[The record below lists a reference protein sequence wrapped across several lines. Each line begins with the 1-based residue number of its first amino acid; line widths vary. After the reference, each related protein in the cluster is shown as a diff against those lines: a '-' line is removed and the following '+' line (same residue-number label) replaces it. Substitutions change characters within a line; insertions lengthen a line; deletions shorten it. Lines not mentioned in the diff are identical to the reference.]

1 MKTIKRTSLWL
12 CFLFAIAMI
21 SIDLTAQA
29 PVNRDRYI
37 VLTITSDPDAESAF
51 SLDPEDKR
59 AYFYL
64 TADTDNTPVEIVYGN
79 IRSTIMVHSRERD
92 AVGTR
97 YVYLPKT
104 STMTIYGNVN
114 GLNCCALGREQIDI
128 GPLDFNGGVQGPVSN
143 LNISHNQGL
152 KTLDCTNNMISL
164 LDVSWNT
171 GLEELN
177 CSHNGLTTLDVSRNT
192 ALKVLDCSSNALG
205 TIDVSRNISLV
216 SLSCSENGL
225 SQIDVSR
232 NTSLVSLSCSENGLS
247 QIDVSRNTAL
257 KSLDCAANQLT
268 RLDVS
273 RNTALTDLNCFAN
286 ELRSIDVSRNT
297 ALARLICSGNKLTT
311 LDIRPH
317 TALEELNCQ
326 QNKIIQLD
334 LSQNTAL
341 KSLRCS
347 DNRLTTLDLSANQS
361 LELLQCYGNQLTAA
375 ALDRIYCALPDRTG
389 KDPGQLFP
397 AWTDGWDDAPD
408 PDKPK
413 VLATN
418 GRNAT
423 RKNWKILYKSNG
435 VTRSGIGIDITG
447 FTGRYICG
455 SGK

>member
-21 SIDLTAQA
+21 SIDLTAQV

-92 AVGTR
+92 AVGTQ

-114 GLNCCALGREQIDI
+114 GLNCCAVGREQIGI

-177 CSHNGLTTLDVSRNT
+177 CSHNSLTTLDVSRNT

-205 TIDVSRNISLV
+205 T
-216 SLSCSENGL
+216 
-225 SQIDVSR
+225 IDVSR

-257 KSLDCAANQLT
+257 KSLDCCINQLT
-268 RLDVS
+268 QLDVS

-286 ELRSIDVSRNT
+286 GLRSIDISRNT
-297 ALARLICSGNKLTT
+297 ALTRLICSVNKLTT

-347 DNRLTTLDLSANQS
+347 DNRLTTLDLSTNQS
-361 LELLQCYGNQLTAA
+361 LKLLQCYGNQLTAA
-375 ALDRIYCALPDRTG
+375 ALDRIYCALPDRIG
-389 KDPGQLFP
+389 KEPGELFP
-397 AWTDGWDDAPD
+397 AWTDDWDDAPD

-413 VLATN
+413 VLAAN

-435 VTRSGIGIDITG
+435 VTRSGLGIEITG
-447 FTGRYICG
+447 FTGRHICG

>member
-1 MKTIKRTSLWL
+1 MNPTK
-12 CFLFAIAMI
+12 
-21 SIDLTAQA
+21 LTAQWLTILFA
-29 PVNRDRYI
+29 TAFISATLSAQTVNRDRYI

-92 AVGTR
+92 AVGTQ

-114 GLNCCALGREQIDI
+114 GLNCCAVGREQIGI

-171 GLEELN
+171 GMEELN

-205 TIDVSRNISLV
+205 T
-216 SLSCSENGL
+216 
-225 SQIDVSR
+225 IDVSR

-268 RLDVS
+268 RIDLS
-273 RNTALTDLNCFAN
+273 RNVALTDLNCFAN

-297 ALARLICSGNKLTT
+297 ALTRLICSGNKLTA

-317 TALEELNCQ
+317 TVLEELNCQ

-347 DNRLTTLDLSANQS
+347 DNRLTTLDLSTNQS
-361 LELLQCYGNQLTAA
+361 LKLLQCYGNQLTAA

-389 KDPGQLFP
+389 KEPGELFP
-397 AWTDGWDDAPD
+397 AWTDDLDDIPD

-423 RKNWKILYKSNG
+423 RKNWEILYKSNL
-435 VTRSGIGIDITG
+435 VSRSAPGGEVTG

-455 SGK
+455 SSK

>member
-1 MKTIKRTSLWL
+1 MNPTK
-12 CFLFAIAMI
+12 
-21 SIDLTAQA
+21 LTAQWLTILFA
-29 PVNRDRYI
+29 TAFISATLSAQTVNRDRYI

-64 TADTDNTPVEIVYGN
+64 TADTDNTPVEIIYGN
-79 IRSTIMVHSRERD
+79 IRSTIMVHSRERN
-92 AVGTR
+92 AVGTQ

-114 GLNCCALGREQIDI
+114 GLNCCAVGREQIGI

-177 CSHNGLTTLDVSRNT
+177 CSHNSLTTLDVSRNT

-205 TIDVSRNISLV
+205 MIDVSH
-216 SLSCSENGL
+216 
-225 SQIDVSR
+225 
-232 NTSLVSLSCSENGLS
+232 NTALVSLSCSENGLS

-257 KSLDCAANQLT
+257 KSLDCCINQLT
-268 RLDVS
+268 QLDVS

-297 ALARLICSGNKLTT
+297 TLTRLICSGNKLTA
-311 LDIRPH
+311 LNIRPH

-347 DNRLTTLDLSANQS
+347 ENRLTTLDLSANQS

-389 KDPGQLFP
+389 KEPGELFP
-397 AWTDGWDDAPD
+397 AWTDDLDDIPD

-423 RKNWKILYKSNG
+423 RKNWEILYKSNL
-435 VTRSGIGIDITG
+435 VFRSAPGGEVTG

>member
-1 MKTIKRTSLWL
+1 MNPTK
-12 CFLFAIAMI
+12 
-21 SIDLTAQA
+21 LTAQWLTILFA
-29 PVNRDRYI
+29 TAFISATLSAQTVNRDRYI

-92 AVGTR
+92 AVGTQ

-114 GLNCCALGREQIDI
+114 GLNCCAVGREQIGI

-205 TIDVSRNISLV
+205 TIDVSH
-216 SLSCSENGL
+216 
-225 SQIDVSR
+225 
-232 NTSLVSLSCSENGLS
+232 NTALISLSCSENGLS

-257 KSLDCAANQLT
+257 KSLDCCINQLT

-297 ALARLICSGNKLTT
+297 VLTRLICSGNKLTA

-361 LELLQCYGNQLTAA
+361 LELLQCYGNQLTVA

-389 KDPGQLFP
+389 KNPGELFP
-397 AWTDGWDDAPD
+397 AWTDDWDDAPD

-413 VLATN
+413 VLAAN

-435 VTRSGIGIDITG
+435 VTRSGLGIEITG
-447 FTGRYICG
+447 FTGRHICG

>member
-1 MKTIKRTSLWL
+1 MNPTK
-12 CFLFAIAMI
+12 
-21 SIDLTAQA
+21 LTAQWLTILFA
-29 PVNRDRYI
+29 TAFISATLSAQTVNRDRYI

-92 AVGTR
+92 AVGTQ

-114 GLNCCALGREQIDI
+114 GLNCYAAGHEPFVDL

-171 GLEELN
+171 GMEELN

-205 TIDVSRNISLV
+205 TIDVSHNTALI

-225 SQIDVSR
+225 SQ
-232 NTSLVSLSCSENGLS
+232 L
-247 QIDVSRNTAL
+247 DVSRNTAL

-268 RLDVS
+268 QLDVS

-297 ALARLICSGNKLTT
+297 TLTRLICSGNKLTA

-361 LELLQCYGNQLTAA
+361 LELLQCYGNQLTVA

-389 KDPGQLFP
+389 KNPGELFP
-397 AWTDGWDDAPD
+397 AWTDDWDDAPD

-413 VLATN
+413 VLAAN

-435 VTRSGIGIDITG
+435 VTRSGLGIEITG
-447 FTGRYICG
+447 FTGRHICG

>member
-1 MKTIKRTSLWL
+1 MNPTK
-12 CFLFAIAMI
+12 
-21 SIDLTAQA
+21 LTAQWLTILFA
-29 PVNRDRYI
+29 TAFISATLSAQTVNRDRYI

-92 AVGTR
+92 AVGTQ

-114 GLNCCALGREQIDI
+114 GLNCCAVGREQIGI

-205 TIDVSRNISLV
+205 TIDVSH
-216 SLSCSENGL
+216 
-225 SQIDVSR
+225 
-232 NTSLVSLSCSENGLS
+232 NTALISLSCSENGLS

-257 KSLDCAANQLT
+257 KSLDCCINQLT
-268 RLDVS
+268 LLDVS

-286 ELRSIDVSRNT
+286 EFRSIDVSRNT
-297 ALARLICSGNKLTT
+297 ALTRLICSGNKLTA

-347 DNRLTTLDLSANQS
+347 ENRLTTLDLSANQS

-375 ALDRIYCALPDRTG
+375 ALDRIYCALPDRTA
-389 KDPGQLFP
+389 KEPGELFP
-397 AWTDGWDDAPD
+397 AWTDDWDDAPD

-413 VLATN
+413 VLAAN

-435 VTRSGIGIDITG
+435 VTRSGLGIEIIG

>member
-1 MKTIKRTSLWL
+1 MNPTK
-12 CFLFAIAMI
+12 
-21 SIDLTAQA
+21 LTAQWLTILFA
-29 PVNRDRYI
+29 TAFISATLSAQTVNRDRYI

-92 AVGTR
+92 AVGTQ

-114 GLNCCALGREQIDI
+114 GLNCCAVGREQIGI

-205 TIDVSRNISLV
+205 TIDVSH
-216 SLSCSENGL
+216 
-225 SQIDVSR
+225 
-232 NTSLVSLSCSENGLS
+232 NTALISLSCSENGLS

-257 KSLDCAANQLT
+257 KSLDCCINQLT
-268 RLDVS
+268 LLDVS
-273 RNTALTDLNCFAN
+273 RNTALIDLNCFAN
-286 ELRSIDVSRNT
+286 EFRSIDVSRNT
-297 ALARLICSGNKLTT
+297 ALTRLICSGNKLTA

-347 DNRLTTLDLSANQS
+347 ENRLTTLDLSTNQS

-375 ALDRIYCALPDRTG
+375 ALDRIYCALPDRTA
-389 KDPGQLFP
+389 KEPGELFP
-397 AWTDGWDDAPD
+397 AWTDDWDDAPD

-413 VLATN
+413 VLAAN

-435 VTRSGIGIDITG
+435 VTRSGLGIEITG

>member
-1 MKTIKRTSLWL
+1 MNPTK
-12 CFLFAIAMI
+12 
-21 SIDLTAQA
+21 LTAQWLTILFA
-29 PVNRDRYI
+29 TAFISATLSAQTVNRDRYI

-92 AVGTR
+92 AVGTQ

-114 GLNCCALGREQIDI
+114 GLNCCAVGREQIGI

-205 TIDVSRNISLV
+205 TIDVSH
-216 SLSCSENGL
+216 
-225 SQIDVSR
+225 
-232 NTSLVSLSCSENGLS
+232 NTALISLSCSENGLS

-257 KSLDCAANQLT
+257 KSLDCCINQLT
-268 RLDVS
+268 LLDVS
-273 RNTALTDLNCFAN
+273 RNTALIDLNCFAN
-286 ELRSIDVSRNT
+286 EFRSIDVSRNT
-297 ALARLICSGNKLTT
+297 ALTRLICSGNKLTA

-334 LSQNTAL
+334 RSQNTAL

-347 DNRLTTLDLSANQS
+347 ENRLTTLDLSTNQS

-375 ALDRIYCALPDRTG
+375 ALDRIYCALPDRTA
-389 KDPGQLFP
+389 KEPGELFP
-397 AWTDGWDDAPD
+397 AWTDDWDDAPD

-413 VLATN
+413 VLAAN

-435 VTRSGIGIDITG
+435 VTRSGLGIEITG

>member
-1 MKTIKRTSLWL
+1 MNPTK
-12 CFLFAIAMI
+12 
-21 SIDLTAQA
+21 LTAQWLTILFA
-29 PVNRDRYI
+29 TAFISATLSAQTVNRDRYI

-92 AVGTR
+92 AVGTQ

-114 GLNCCALGREQIDI
+114 GLNCCAVGREQIGI

-177 CSHNGLTTLDVSRNT
+177 CSHNSLTTLDVSRNT

-205 TIDVSRNISLV
+205 TIDVSH
-216 SLSCSENGL
+216 
-225 SQIDVSR
+225 
-232 NTSLVSLSCSENGLS
+232 NTALISLSCSENGLS

-257 KSLDCAANQLT
+257 KSLDCCINQLT

-297 ALARLICSGNKLTT
+297 VLTRLICSGNKLTA

-375 ALDRIYCALPDRTG
+375 ALDRIYCALPDRTA
-389 KDPGQLFP
+389 KEPGELFP
-397 AWTDGWDDAPD
+397 AWTDDWDDAPD

-413 VLATN
+413 VLAAN

-435 VTRSGIGIDITG
+435 VTRSGFGIEITG

>member
-1 MKTIKRTSLWL
+1 MNPTK
-12 CFLFAIAMI
+12 
-21 SIDLTAQA
+21 LTAQWLTILFA
-29 PVNRDRYI
+29 TAFISATLSAQTVNRDRYI

-79 IRSTIMVHSRERD
+79 ICSTIMVHSRERD
-92 AVGTR
+92 AVGTQ

-114 GLNCCALGREQIDI
+114 GLNCYAAGHEPFVDF

-205 TIDVSRNISLV
+205 TIDVSH
-216 SLSCSENGL
+216 
-225 SQIDVSR
+225 
-232 NTSLVSLSCSENGLS
+232 NTALISLSCSENGLS

-268 RLDVS
+268 QLDVS

-297 ALARLICSGNKLTT
+297 ALTRLICSVNKLTT

-347 DNRLTTLDLSANQS
+347 ENRLTTLDLSTNQS

-389 KDPGQLFP
+389 KEPGELFP
-397 AWTDGWDDAPD
+397 AWTDDLYDAPD

-413 VLATN
+413 VLAAN

>member
-1 MKTIKRTSLWL
+1 MNPTK
-12 CFLFAIAMI
+12 
-21 SIDLTAQA
+21 LTAQWLTILFA
-29 PVNRDRYI
+29 TAFISATLSAQTVNRDRYI

-92 AVGTR
+92 AEGTQ

-114 GLNCCALGREQIDI
+114 GLNCCAVGREQIGI

-177 CSHNGLTTLDVSRNT
+177 CSHNSLTALDVSRNT

-205 TIDVSRNISLV
+205 T
-216 SLSCSENGL
+216 
-225 SQIDVSR
+225 IDVSR

-257 KSLDCAANQLT
+257 KSLDCCINQLT
-268 RLDVS
+268 QLDVS

-297 ALARLICSGNKLTT
+297 ALTRLICSGNKLTA
-311 LDIRPH
+311 LNIHPH

-375 ALDRIYCALPDRTG
+375 ALDRIYYALPDRTG
-389 KDPGQLFP
+389 KEPGELFP
-397 AWTDGWDDAPD
+397 AWTDDWDDAPD

-413 VLATN
+413 VLAAN

-435 VTRSGIGIDITG
+435 VTRSGLGIEITG

>member
-1 MKTIKRTSLWL
+1 MNPTK
-12 CFLFAIAMI
+12 
-21 SIDLTAQA
+21 LTAQWLTILFA
-29 PVNRDRYI
+29 TAFISATLSAQTVNRDRYI

-92 AVGTR
+92 AEGTQ

-114 GLNCCALGREQIDI
+114 GLNCYAAGHEPFVDL

-171 GLEELN
+171 GMEELN

-205 TIDVSRNISLV
+205 TIDVSHNTALI

-225 SQIDVSR
+225 SQ
-232 NTSLVSLSCSENGLS
+232 L
-247 QIDVSRNTAL
+247 DVSRNTAL

-268 RLDVS
+268 QLDVS

-297 ALARLICSGNKLTT
+297 VLTRLICSGNKLTA

-361 LELLQCYGNQLTAA
+361 LELLQCYGNQLTVA

-389 KDPGQLFP
+389 KNPGELFP
-397 AWTDGWDDAPD
+397 AWTDDWDDAPD

-413 VLATN
+413 VLAAN

-435 VTRSGIGIDITG
+435 VTRSGLGIEITG
-447 FTGRYICG
+447 FTGRHICG

>member
-1 MKTIKRTSLWL
+1 MNPTK
-12 CFLFAIAMI
+12 
-21 SIDLTAQA
+21 LTAQWLTILFA
-29 PVNRDRYI
+29 TAFISATLSAQTVNRDRYI

-92 AVGTR
+92 AVGTQ

-114 GLNCCALGREQIDI
+114 GLNCCAVGREQIGI

-205 TIDVSRNISLV
+205 TIDVSH
-216 SLSCSENGL
+216 
-225 SQIDVSR
+225 
-232 NTSLVSLSCSENGLS
+232 NTALISLSCSENGLS

-257 KSLDCAANQLT
+257 KSLDCCINQLT
-268 RLDVS
+268 QLDVS

-297 ALARLICSGNKLTT
+297 VLTRLICSGNKLTA

-361 LELLQCYGNQLTAA
+361 LELLQCYGNQLTVA

-389 KDPGQLFP
+389 KNPGELFP
-397 AWTDGWDDAPD
+397 AWTDDWDDAPD

-413 VLATN
+413 VLAAN

-435 VTRSGIGIDITG
+435 VTRSGLGIEITG
-447 FTGRYICG
+447 FTGRHICG

>member
-1 MKTIKRTSLWL
+1 MNPTK
-12 CFLFAIAMI
+12 
-21 SIDLTAQA
+21 LTAQWLTILFA
-29 PVNRDRYI
+29 TAFISATLSAQTVNRDRYI

-92 AVGTR
+92 AVGTQ

-114 GLNCCALGREQIDI
+114 GLNCCAVGREQIGI

-205 TIDVSRNISLV
+205 TIDVSRN
-216 SLSCSENGL
+216 
-225 SQIDVSR
+225 
-232 NTSLVSLSCSENGLS
+232 TSLVSLSCSENGLS

-257 KSLDCAANQLT
+257 KSLDCCINQLT
-268 RLDVS
+268 LLDVS

-286 ELRSIDVSRNT
+286 EFRSIDVSRNT
-297 ALARLICSGNKLTT
+297 TLTRLICSGNKLTA
-311 LDIRPH
+311 LDIRPN
-317 TALEELNCQ
+317 TAIEELNCHE
-326 QNKIIQLD
+326 NKIIQLD

-347 DNRLTTLDLSANQS
+347 ENRLTTLDLSANQS

-389 KDPGQLFP
+389 KNPGELFP
-397 AWTDGWDDAPD
+397 AWTDDLDDAPD

-423 RKNWKILYKSNG
+423 RKNWEILYKSNG
-435 VTRSGIGIDITG
+435 VTRSGLGIEITG

>member
-1 MKTIKRTSLWL
+1 MNPTK
-12 CFLFAIAMI
+12 
-21 SIDLTAQA
+21 LTAQWLTILFA
-29 PVNRDRYI
+29 TAFISATLSAQTVNRDRYI

-92 AVGTR
+92 AVGTQ

-114 GLNCCALGREQIDI
+114 GLNCCAVGREQIGI

-205 TIDVSRNISLV
+205 TIDVSHNTALI

-225 SQIDVSR
+225 SQ
-232 NTSLVSLSCSENGLS
+232 L
-247 QIDVSRNTAL
+247 DVSRNTAL

-268 RLDVS
+268 QLDVS

-297 ALARLICSGNKLTT
+297 VLTRLICSGNKLTA

-347 DNRLTTLDLSANQS
+347 ENRLTTLDLSTNQS

-389 KDPGQLFP
+389 KEPGELFP
-397 AWTDGWDDAPD
+397 AWTDDLDDIPD

-423 RKNWKILYKSNG
+423 RKNWEILYKSNL
-435 VTRSGIGIDITG
+435 VSRSAPGGEVTG

-455 SGK
+455 SSK

>member
-1 MKTIKRTSLWL
+1 MNPTK
-12 CFLFAIAMI
+12 
-21 SIDLTAQA
+21 LTAQWLTILFA
-29 PVNRDRYI
+29 TAFISATLSAQTVNRDRYI

-92 AVGTR
+92 AVGTQ

-114 GLNCCALGREQIDI
+114 GLNCCAVGREQIGI

-205 TIDVSRNISLV
+205 RIDVSHNTALI

-225 SQIDVSR
+225 SQID
-232 NTSLVSLSCSENGLS
+232 
-247 QIDVSRNTAL
+247 ISRNTAL
-257 KSLDCAANQLT
+257 KSLDCCINQLT

-297 ALARLICSGNKLTT
+297 ALTRLICSGNKLTA

-347 DNRLTTLDLSANQS
+347 ENRLTTLDLSANQS

-375 ALDRIYCALPDRTG
+375 ALDRIYCALPDRTA
-389 KDPGQLFP
+389 KEPGELFP
-397 AWTDGWDDAPD
+397 AWTDDWDDAPD

-413 VLATN
+413 VLAAN

-435 VTRSGIGIDITG
+435 VTRSGLGIEITG

>member
-1 MKTIKRTSLWL
+1 MNPTK
-12 CFLFAIAMI
+12 
-21 SIDLTAQA
+21 LTAQWLTILFA
-29 PVNRDRYI
+29 TAIISATLSAQTVNRDRYI

-92 AVGTR
+92 AVGTQ

-114 GLNCCALGREQIDI
+114 GLNCCAVGREQIGI

-177 CSHNGLTTLDVSRNT
+177 CSHNGLTTLDVGRNT

-205 TIDVSRNISLV
+205 RIDVSHNTALI

-225 SQIDVSR
+225 SQID
-232 NTSLVSLSCSENGLS
+232 
-247 QIDVSRNTAL
+247 ISRNTAL
-257 KSLDCAANQLT
+257 KSLDCCINQLT

-297 ALARLICSGNKLTT
+297 ALTRLICSGNKLTA
-311 LDIRPH
+311 LNIRPH

-347 DNRLTTLDLSANQS
+347 ENRLTTLDLSANQS

-375 ALDRIYCALPDRTG
+375 ALDRIYCALPDRTA
-389 KDPGQLFP
+389 KEPGELFP
-397 AWTDGWDDAPD
+397 AWTDDWDDAPD

-413 VLATN
+413 VLAAN

-435 VTRSGIGIDITG
+435 VTRSGLGIEITG
-447 FTGRYICG
+447 FTGRHICG

>member
-1 MKTIKRTSLWL
+1 MNPTK
-12 CFLFAIAMI
+12 
-21 SIDLTAQA
+21 LTAQWLTILFA
-29 PVNRDRYI
+29 TAFISATLSAQTVNRDRYI

-92 AVGTR
+92 AVGTQ

-114 GLNCCALGREQIDI
+114 GLNCCAVGREQIGI

-177 CSHNGLTTLDVSRNT
+177 CSHNGLTTLDVGRNT

-205 TIDVSRNISLV
+205 RIDVSHNTALI

-225 SQIDVSR
+225 SQID
-232 NTSLVSLSCSENGLS
+232 
-247 QIDVSRNTAL
+247 ISRNTAL
-257 KSLDCAANQLT
+257 KSLDCCINQLT

-297 ALARLICSGNKLTT
+297 ALTRLICSGNKLTA

-347 DNRLTTLDLSANQS
+347 ENRLTTLDLSANQS

-375 ALDRIYCALPDRTG
+375 ALDRIYCALPDRTA
-389 KDPGQLFP
+389 KEPGELFP
-397 AWTDGWDDAPD
+397 AWTDDWDDAPD

-413 VLATN
+413 VLAAN

-435 VTRSGIGIDITG
+435 VTRSGLGIEITG

>member
-1 MKTIKRTSLWL
+1 MNPTK
-12 CFLFAIAMI
+12 
-21 SIDLTAQA
+21 LTAQWLTILFA
-29 PVNRDRYI
+29 TAFISATLSAQTVNRDRYI

-79 IRSTIMVHSRERD
+79 ICSTIMVHSRERD
-92 AVGTR
+92 AVGTQ

-114 GLNCCALGREQIDI
+114 GLNCCAVGREQIGI

-205 TIDVSRNISLV
+205 TIDVSH
-216 SLSCSENGL
+216 
-225 SQIDVSR
+225 
-232 NTSLVSLSCSENGLS
+232 NTALISLSCSENGLS

-257 KSLDCAANQLT
+257 KSLDCCINQLT
-268 RLDVS
+268 LLDVS

-286 ELRSIDVSRNT
+286 EFRSIDVSRNT
-297 ALARLICSGNKLTT
+297 ALTRLICSGNKLTA

-347 DNRLTTLDLSANQS
+347 ENRLTTLDLSANQS

-375 ALDRIYCALPDRTG
+375 ALDRIYCALPDRTA
-389 KDPGQLFP
+389 KEPGELFP
-397 AWTDGWDDAPD
+397 AWTDDWDDAPD

-413 VLATN
+413 VLAAN

-435 VTRSGIGIDITG
+435 VTRSGLGIEIIG

>member
-1 MKTIKRTSLWL
+1 MNPTK
-12 CFLFAIAMI
+12 
-21 SIDLTAQA
+21 LTAQWLTILFA
-29 PVNRDRYI
+29 TAFISATLSAQTVNRDRYI

-92 AVGTR
+92 AVGTQ

-114 GLNCCALGREQIDI
+114 GLNCYAAGHEPFVDL

-205 TIDVSRNISLV
+205 RIDVSHNTALI

-225 SQIDVSR
+225 SQID
-232 NTSLVSLSCSENGLS
+232 
-247 QIDVSRNTAL
+247 ISRNTAL

-268 RLDVS
+268 QLDVS

-297 ALARLICSGNKLTT
+297 ALTRLICSVNKLTT

-347 DNRLTTLDLSANQS
+347 DNRLTTLDLSTNQS
-361 LELLQCYGNQLTAA
+361 LKLLQCYGNQLTAA

-389 KDPGQLFP
+389 KEPGELFP
-397 AWTDGWDDAPD
+397 AWTDDWDDAPD

-413 VLATN
+413 VLAAN

-435 VTRSGIGIDITG
+435 VTRSGLGIEITG
-447 FTGRYICG
+447 FTGRHICG

>member
-1 MKTIKRTSLWL
+1 MNPTK
-12 CFLFAIAMI
+12 
-21 SIDLTAQA
+21 LTAQWLTILFA
-29 PVNRDRYI
+29 TAFISATLSAQTVNRDRYI
-37 VLTITSDPDAESAF
+37 VLTIISGPDAESAF

-64 TADTDNTPVEIVYGN
+64 TADTDNTPVEIIYGN

-92 AVGTR
+92 AAGTQ

-114 GLNCCALGREQIDI
+114 GLNCCAVGREQIGI

-177 CSHNGLTTLDVSRNT
+177 CSHNSLTTLDVSRNT

-205 TIDVSRNISLV
+205 TIDVSH
-216 SLSCSENGL
+216 
-225 SQIDVSR
+225 
-232 NTSLVSLSCSENGLS
+232 NTALISLSCSENGLS

-268 RLDVS
+268 QLDVS

-297 ALARLICSGNKLTT
+297 ALTRLICSVNKLTT
-311 LDIRPH
+311 LDIRPN
-317 TALEELNCQ
+317 TAIEELNCHE
-326 QNKIIQLD
+326 NKIIQLD

-347 DNRLTTLDLSANQS
+347 ENRLTTLDLSTNQS

-389 KDPGQLFP
+389 KEPGELFP
-397 AWTDGWDDAPD
+397 AWTDDLDDIPD

-413 VLATN
+413 VLAAN

-435 VTRSGIGIDITG
+435 VTRSGLGIEITG

-455 SGK
+455 SSK

>member
-1 MKTIKRTSLWL
+1 MNPTK
-12 CFLFAIAMI
+12 
-21 SIDLTAQA
+21 LTAQWLTILFA
-29 PVNRDRYI
+29 TAFISATLSAQTVNRDRYI

-92 AVGTR
+92 AVGTQ

-114 GLNCCALGREQIDI
+114 GLNCCAVGREQIGI

-205 TIDVSRNISLV
+205 RIDVSH
-216 SLSCSENGL
+216 
-225 SQIDVSR
+225 
-232 NTSLVSLSCSENGLS
+232 NTALISLSCSENGLS

-257 KSLDCAANQLT
+257 KSLDCCINQLT
-268 RLDVS
+268 LLDVS
-273 RNTALTDLNCFAN
+273 RNTALIDLNCFAN
-286 ELRSIDVSRNT
+286 EFRSIDVSRNT
-297 ALARLICSGNKLTT
+297 ALTRLICSGNKLTA

-375 ALDRIYCALPDRTG
+375 ALDRIYCALPDRTA
-389 KDPGQLFP
+389 KEPGELFP
-397 AWTDGWDDAPD
+397 AWTDDWDDAPD

-413 VLATN
+413 VLAAN

-435 VTRSGIGIDITG
+435 VTRSGLGIEITG
-447 FTGRYICG
+447 FTGRHICG

>member
-1 MKTIKRTSLWL
+1 MNPTK
-12 CFLFAIAMI
+12 
-21 SIDLTAQA
+21 LTAQWLTILFA
-29 PVNRDRYI
+29 TAFISATLSAQTVNRDRYI

-92 AVGTR
+92 AAGTQ

-114 GLNCCALGREQIDI
+114 GLGCYAVGREQFGI

-177 CSHNGLTTLDVSRNT
+177 CSHNGLTTLDVGRNT

-205 TIDVSRNISLV
+205 RIDVSHNTALI

-225 SQIDVSR
+225 SQID
-232 NTSLVSLSCSENGLS
+232 
-247 QIDVSRNTAL
+247 ISRNTAL

-268 RLDVS
+268 QLDVS

-286 ELRSIDVSRNT
+286 ELRSIDISRNT
-297 ALARLICSGNKLTT
+297 ALTRLICSGNKLAA
-311 LDIRPH
+311 LDIRPN
-317 TALEELNCQ
+317 TAIEELNCHE
-326 QNKIIQLD
+326 NKIIQLD
-334 LSQNTAL
+334 LSRNTAL

-347 DNRLTTLDLSANQS
+347 ENRLTTLDLSANQS

-389 KDPGQLFP
+389 KEPGELFP
-397 AWTDGWDDAPD
+397 AWTDDWDDAPD

-413 VLATN
+413 VLAAN

-435 VTRSGIGIDITG
+435 VTRSGLGIEITG
-447 FTGRYICG
+447 FTGRHICG

>member
-92 AVGTR
+92 AVGTQ

-114 GLNCCALGREQIDI
+114 GLNCCAVGREQIGI

-205 TIDVSRNISLV
+205 TIDVSH
-216 SLSCSENGL
+216 
-225 SQIDVSR
+225 
-232 NTSLVSLSCSENGLS
+232 NTALISLSCSENGLS

-257 KSLDCAANQLT
+257 KSLDCCINQLT

-297 ALARLICSGNKLTT
+297 TLTRLICSGNKLTA

-389 KDPGQLFP
+389 KEPGELFP
-397 AWTDGWDDAPD
+397 AWTDDWDDAPD

-413 VLATN
+413 VLAAN

-435 VTRSGIGIDITG
+435 VTRSGLGIEITG

>member
-1 MKTIKRTSLWL
+1 MNPTK
-12 CFLFAIAMI
+12 
-21 SIDLTAQA
+21 LTAQWLTILFA
-29 PVNRDRYI
+29 TAFISATLSAQTVNRDRYI

-64 TADTDNTPVEIVYGN
+64 TADTDNTPVEIIYGN

-92 AVGTR
+92 AVGTQ

-114 GLNCCALGREQIDI
+114 GLGCYAVGREQFGI

-152 KTLDCTNNMISL
+152 KTLDCTNNIISL

-177 CSHNGLTTLDVSRNT
+177 CSHNSLTTLDVSRNT

-205 TIDVSRNISLV
+205 TIDVSRN
-216 SLSCSENGL
+216 
-225 SQIDVSR
+225 
-232 NTSLVSLSCSENGLS
+232 TSLVSLSCSENGLS
-247 QIDVSRNTAL
+247 QIDISRNTAL

-268 RLDVS
+268 RIDLS

-286 ELRSIDVSRNT
+286 ELRSIDISRNT
-297 ALARLICSGNKLTT
+297 ALTRLICSGNKLTA
-311 LDIRPH
+311 LDIRPN
-317 TALEELNCQ
+317 TAIEELNCHE
-326 QNKIIQLD
+326 NKIIQLD

-347 DNRLTTLDLSANQS
+347 ENRLTTLDLSANQS

-389 KDPGQLFP
+389 KEPGELFP
-397 AWTDGWDDAPD
+397 AWTDDLDDTPD

-423 RKNWKILYKSNG
+423 RKNWQILYKSNG
-435 VTRSGIGIDITG
+435 VTRSGLGIEITG
-447 FTGRYICG
+447 FTGRHICG

>member
-1 MKTIKRTSLWL
+1 MNPTK
-12 CFLFAIAMI
+12 
-21 SIDLTAQA
+21 LTAQWLTILFA
-29 PVNRDRYI
+29 TAFISATLSAQTVNRDRYI

-92 AVGTR
+92 AVGTQ

-114 GLNCCALGREQIDI
+114 GLNCCAVGREQIGI

-177 CSHNGLTTLDVSRNT
+177 CSHNSLTTLDVSRNT

-205 TIDVSRNISLV
+205 TIDVSH
-216 SLSCSENGL
+216 
-225 SQIDVSR
+225 
-232 NTSLVSLSCSENGLS
+232 NTALISLSCSENGLS

-257 KSLDCAANQLT
+257 KSLDCCINQLT

-297 ALARLICSGNKLTT
+297 VLTRLICSGNKLTA

-347 DNRLTTLDLSANQS
+347 DNRLTTLDLSANQF

-375 ALDRIYCALPDRTG
+375 ALDRIYCALPDRTA
-389 KDPGQLFP
+389 KEPGELFP
-397 AWTDGWDDAPD
+397 AWTDDRDDAPD

-413 VLATN
+413 VLAAN

-435 VTRSGIGIDITG
+435 VTRSGLGIEITG

>member
-1 MKTIKRTSLWL
+1 MNPTK
-12 CFLFAIAMI
+12 
-21 SIDLTAQA
+21 LTAQWLTILFA
-29 PVNRDRYI
+29 TAFISATLSAQTVNRDRYI

-92 AVGTR
+92 AVGTQ

-114 GLNCCALGREQIDI
+114 GLNCCAVGREQIGI

-205 TIDVSRNISLV
+205 TIDVSHNTALV
-216 SLSCSENGL
+216 SLSCSESGL
-225 SQIDVSR
+225 SQID
-232 NTSLVSLSCSENGLS
+232 
-247 QIDVSRNTAL
+247 ISRNTAL

-268 RLDVS
+268 RIDLS

-297 ALARLICSGNKLTT
+297 TLTRLICSGNKLTA

-347 DNRLTTLDLSANQS
+347 ENRLTTLDLSANQS

-375 ALDRIYCALPDRTG
+375 ALDRIYCALPDRTA
-389 KDPGQLFP
+389 KEPGELFP
-397 AWTDGWDDAPD
+397 AWTDDRDDAPD

-413 VLATN
+413 VLAAN

-435 VTRSGIGIDITG
+435 VTRSGLGIEITG

>member
-92 AVGTR
+92 AVGTQ

-114 GLNCCALGREQIDI
+114 GLNCCAVGREQIGI

-177 CSHNGLTTLDVSRNT
+177 CSHNSLTTLDVSRNT

-205 TIDVSRNISLV
+205 TIDVSRN
-216 SLSCSENGL
+216 
-225 SQIDVSR
+225 
-232 NTSLVSLSCSENGLS
+232 TSLVSLSCSENGLS
-247 QIDVSRNTAL
+247 QIDISRNTAL
-257 KSLDCAANQLT
+257 KSLDCAANRLT
-268 RLDVS
+268 QFDVS

-286 ELRSIDVSRNT
+286 ELRSIDISRNT
-297 ALARLICSGNKLTT
+297 ALTRLICSVNKLTA

-347 DNRLTTLDLSANQS
+347 ENRLTTLDLSANQS

-389 KDPGQLFP
+389 KEPGELFP
-397 AWTDGWDDAPD
+397 AWTDDWDDAPD

-413 VLATN
+413 VLAAN

-435 VTRSGIGIDITG
+435 VTRSGLGIEITG

>member
-1 MKTIKRTSLWL
+1 MNPTK
-12 CFLFAIAMI
+12 
-21 SIDLTAQA
+21 LTAQWLTILFA
-29 PVNRDRYI
+29 TAFISATLSAQTVNRDRYI

-92 AVGTR
+92 AVGTQ

-114 GLNCCALGREQIDI
+114 GLNCCAVGHEPFVDL

-177 CSHNGLTTLDVSRNT
+177 CSHNSLTTLDVSRNT

-205 TIDVSRNISLV
+205 TIDVSRN
-216 SLSCSENGL
+216 
-225 SQIDVSR
+225 
-232 NTSLVSLSCSENGLS
+232 TSLVSLSCSENGLS
-247 QIDVSRNTAL
+247 QIDISRNTAL
-257 KSLDCAANQLT
+257 KSLDCCINQLT
-268 RLDVS
+268 QLDVS

-297 ALARLICSGNKLTT
+297 ALTRLICSGNKLTA
-311 LDIRPH
+311 LDIRPN
-317 TALEELNCQ
+317 TAIEELNCHE
-326 QNKIIQLD
+326 NKIIQLD

-389 KDPGQLFP
+389 KEPGELFP
-397 AWTDGWDDAPD
+397 AWTDDWDDAPD

-413 VLATN
+413 VLAAN

-435 VTRSGIGIDITG
+435 VTRSGLGIEITG
-447 FTGRYICG
+447 FTGRHICG

>member
-1 MKTIKRTSLWL
+1 MNPTK
-12 CFLFAIAMI
+12 
-21 SIDLTAQA
+21 LTAQWLTILFA
-29 PVNRDRYI
+29 TAFISATLSAQTVNRDRYI

-92 AVGTR
+92 AVGTQ

-114 GLNCCALGREQIDI
+114 GLNCCAVGREQIGI

-205 TIDVSRNISLV
+205 TIDVSH
-216 SLSCSENGL
+216 
-225 SQIDVSR
+225 
-232 NTSLVSLSCSENGLS
+232 NTALISLSCSENGLS

-257 KSLDCAANQLT
+257 KSLDCCINQLT
-268 RLDVS
+268 LLDVS
-273 RNTALTDLNCFAN
+273 RNTALIDLNCFAN

-297 ALARLICSGNKLTT
+297 ALTRLICSGNKLTA
-311 LDIRPH
+311 LNIRPH

-347 DNRLTTLDLSANQS
+347 ENRLTTLDLSANQS

-375 ALDRIYCALPDRTG
+375 ALDRIYCALPDRTA
-389 KDPGQLFP
+389 KEPGELFP
-397 AWTDGWDDAPD
+397 AWTDDWDDAPD

-413 VLATN
+413 VLAAN

-435 VTRSGIGIDITG
+435 VTRSGLGIEITG

>member
-1 MKTIKRTSLWL
+1 MNPTK
-12 CFLFAIAMI
+12 
-21 SIDLTAQA
+21 LTAQWLTILFA
-29 PVNRDRYI
+29 TAFISATLSAQTVNRDRYI

-64 TADTDNTPVEIVYGN
+64 TADADNTPVEIIYGN
-79 IRSTIMVHSRERD
+79 IRNTIMVHSRERD
-92 AVGTR
+92 AEGTQ

-114 GLNCCALGREQIDI
+114 GLNCCAVGREQIGI

-177 CSHNGLTTLDVSRNT
+177 CSHNSLTALDVSRNT

-205 TIDVSRNISLV
+205 T
-216 SLSCSENGL
+216 
-225 SQIDVSR
+225 IDVSR

-257 KSLDCAANQLT
+257 KSLDCCINQLT
-268 RLDVS
+268 QLDVS

-297 ALARLICSGNKLTT
+297 ALTRLICSGNKLTA
-311 LDIRPH
+311 LNIHPH

-375 ALDRIYCALPDRTG
+375 ALDRIYYALPDRTG
-389 KDPGQLFP
+389 KEPGELFP
-397 AWTDGWDDAPD
+397 AWTDDWDDAPD

-413 VLATN
+413 VLAAN

-435 VTRSGIGIDITG
+435 VTRSGLGIEITG

>member
-1 MKTIKRTSLWL
+1 MNPTK
-12 CFLFAIAMI
+12 
-21 SIDLTAQA
+21 LTAQWLTILFA
-29 PVNRDRYI
+29 TAFISATLSAQTVNRDRYI

-92 AVGTR
+92 AVGTQ

-114 GLNCCALGREQIDI
+114 GLNCCAVGREQIGI

-205 TIDVSRNISLV
+205 TIDVSH
-216 SLSCSENGL
+216 
-225 SQIDVSR
+225 
-232 NTSLVSLSCSENGLS
+232 NTALISLSCSENGLS

-257 KSLDCAANQLT
+257 KSLDCCINQLT
-268 RLDVS
+268 LLDVS

-286 ELRSIDVSRNT
+286 EFRSIDVSRNT
-297 ALARLICSGNKLTT
+297 ALTRLICSGNKLTA

-347 DNRLTTLDLSANQS
+347 ENRLTTLDLSANQS

-389 KDPGQLFP
+389 KEPGELFP
-397 AWTDGWDDAPD
+397 AWTDDWDDAPD

-413 VLATN
+413 VLAAN

-435 VTRSGIGIDITG
+435 VTRSGLGIEITG

>member
-37 VLTITSDPDAESAF
+37 ILTITSDPDAESAF

-64 TADTDNTPVEIVYGN
+64 TADTDNTPVEIIYGN

-92 AVGTR
+92 AVGTQ

-114 GLNCCALGREQIDI
+114 GLNCCAVGREQIGI

-177 CSHNGLTTLDVSRNT
+177 CSHNSLTTLDVSRNT

-205 TIDVSRNISLV
+205 TIDVSHNTALV
-216 SLSCSENGL
+216 SLSCSESGL
-225 SQIDVSR
+225 SQID
-232 NTSLVSLSCSENGLS
+232 
-247 QIDVSRNTAL
+247 ISRNTAL

-268 RLDVS
+268 QLDVS

-297 ALARLICSGNKLTT
+297 ALTRLICSVNKLAT
-311 LDIRPH
+311 LDIRPN
-317 TALEELNCQ
+317 TAIEELNCHE
-326 QNKIIQLD
+326 NKIIQLD

-347 DNRLTTLDLSANQS
+347 DNRLTTLDLSANQF

-389 KDPGQLFP
+389 KNPGELFP
-397 AWTDGWDDAPD
+397 AWTDDLDDAPD

-423 RKNWKILYKSNG
+423 RKNWEILYKSNG
-435 VTRSGIGIDITG
+435 VTRSGLGIEITG
-447 FTGRYICG
+447 FTGRHICG

>member
-1 MKTIKRTSLWL
+1 MNPTK
-12 CFLFAIAMI
+12 
-21 SIDLTAQA
+21 LTAQWLTILFA
-29 PVNRDRYI
+29 TAFISATLSAQTVNRDRYI

-79 IRSTIMVHSRERD
+79 IRSTIMVHTRERD
-92 AVGTR
+92 AVGTQ

-114 GLNCCALGREQIDI
+114 GLNCCAVGREQLGI

-152 KTLDCTNNMISL
+152 KTLDCTNNIISL

-177 CSHNGLTTLDVSRNT
+177 CSHNGLTTLDVSRNM

-205 TIDVSRNISLV
+205 T
-216 SLSCSENGL
+216 
-225 SQIDVSR
+225 IDVSR

-257 KSLDCAANQLT
+257 KSLDCCINQLT

-286 ELRSIDVSRNT
+286 ELRSIDISRNT
-297 ALARLICSGNKLTT
+297 ALTRLICSGNKLTA
-311 LDIRPH
+311 LDIRPN
-317 TALEELNCQ
+317 TAIEELNCHE
-326 QNKIIQLD
+326 NKIIQLD

-347 DNRLTTLDLSANQS
+347 ENRLTTLDLSANQS

-389 KDPGQLFP
+389 KDPGELFP
-397 AWTDGWDDAPD
+397 AWTDDWDDAPD

-413 VLATN
+413 VLAAN

-435 VTRSGIGIDITG
+435 VTRSGLGIEITG

>member
-1 MKTIKRTSLWL
+1 MNPTK
-12 CFLFAIAMI
+12 
-21 SIDLTAQA
+21 LTAQWLTILFA
-29 PVNRDRYI
+29 TAFISATLSAQTVNRDRYI

-92 AVGTR
+92 AVGTQ

-114 GLNCCALGREQIDI
+114 GLNCCAVGREQIGI

-205 TIDVSRNISLV
+205 RIDVSH
-216 SLSCSENGL
+216 
-225 SQIDVSR
+225 
-232 NTSLVSLSCSENGLS
+232 NTALISLSCSENGLS

-257 KSLDCAANQLT
+257 KSLDCCINQLT
-268 RLDVS
+268 QLDVS

-297 ALARLICSGNKLTT
+297 ALTRLICSVNKLAT
-311 LDIRPH
+311 LDIRPN
-317 TALEELNCQ
+317 TAIEELNCHE
-326 QNKIIQLD
+326 NKIIQLD

-347 DNRLTTLDLSANQS
+347 ENRLTTLDLSTNQS

-389 KDPGQLFP
+389 KEPGELFP
-397 AWTDGWDDAPD
+397 AWTDDLDDIPD

-413 VLATN
+413 VLAAN

-435 VTRSGIGIDITG
+435 VTRSGLGIEITG
-447 FTGRYICG
+447 FTGRHICG

>member
-1 MKTIKRTSLWL
+1 MNPTK
-12 CFLFAIAMI
+12 
-21 SIDLTAQA
+21 LTAQWLTILFA
-29 PVNRDRYI
+29 TAFISATLSAQTVNRDRYI

-64 TADTDNTPVEIVYGN
+64 TADADNTPVEIVYGN

-92 AVGTR
+92 AVGTQ

-114 GLNCCALGREQIDI
+114 GLNCCAVGREQIGI

-192 ALKVLDCSSNALG
+192 ALEVLDCSSNALG
-205 TIDVSRNISLV
+205 TIDVSHNTALV

-225 SQIDVSR
+225 SQIDISR
-232 NTSLVSLSCSENGLS
+232 N
-247 QIDVSRNTAL
+247 IAL
-257 KSLDCAANQLT
+257 KSLDCCINQLT
-268 RLDVS
+268 QLDVS

-297 ALARLICSGNKLTT
+297 TLTRLICSGNKLTA
-311 LDIRPH
+311 LNIRPH

-375 ALDRIYCALPDRTG
+375 ALDRIYCALPDRTA
-389 KDPGQLFP
+389 KEPGELFP
-397 AWTDGWDDAPD
+397 AWTDDWDDAPD

-413 VLATN
+413 VLAAN

-435 VTRSGIGIDITG
+435 VTRSGLGIEITG
-447 FTGRYICG
+447 FTGRHICG

>member
-1 MKTIKRTSLWL
+1 MNPTK
-12 CFLFAIAMI
+12 
-21 SIDLTAQA
+21 LTAQWLTILFA
-29 PVNRDRYI
+29 TAFISATLSAQTVNRDRYI

-92 AVGTR
+92 AVGTQ

-114 GLNCCALGREQIDI
+114 GLNCCAVGREQIGI

-205 TIDVSRNISLV
+205 TIDVSHNTALV
-216 SLSCSENGL
+216 SLSCSESGL
-225 SQIDVSR
+225 SQID
-232 NTSLVSLSCSENGLS
+232 
-247 QIDVSRNTAL
+247 ISRNTAL
-257 KSLDCAANQLT
+257 KSLDCCINQLT

-297 ALARLICSGNKLTT
+297 ALIRLICSVNKLTA

-347 DNRLTTLDLSANQS
+347 ENRLTTLDLSANQS
-361 LELLQCYGNQLTAA
+361 LDLLQCYGNQLTAA

-389 KDPGQLFP
+389 KEPGELFP
-397 AWTDGWDDAPD
+397 AWTDDWDDAPD

-413 VLATN
+413 VLAAN

-435 VTRSGIGIDITG
+435 VTRSGLGIEITG

>member
-1 MKTIKRTSLWL
+1 MNPTK
-12 CFLFAIAMI
+12 
-21 SIDLTAQA
+21 LTAQWLTILFA
-29 PVNRDRYI
+29 TAFISATLSAQTVNRDRYI

-92 AVGTR
+92 AVGTQ

-114 GLNCCALGREQIDI
+114 GLNCCAVGREQIGI

-205 TIDVSRNISLV
+205 TIDVSHNTALV

-225 SQIDVSR
+225 SQID
-232 NTSLVSLSCSENGLS
+232 
-247 QIDVSRNTAL
+247 ISRNTAL

-268 RLDVS
+268 RIDLS
-273 RNTALTDLNCFAN
+273 RNVALTDLNCFAN

-297 ALARLICSGNKLTT
+297 TLTRLICSGNKLTA

-347 DNRLTTLDLSANQS
+347 ENRLTTLDLSANQS

-389 KDPGQLFP
+389 KEPGELFP
-397 AWTDGWDDAPD
+397 AWTDDLDDIPD

-423 RKNWKILYKSNG
+423 RKNWEILYKSNL
-435 VTRSGIGIDITG
+435 VSRSAPGGEVTG
-447 FTGRYICG
+447 FTGRHICG

>member
-37 VLTITSDPDAESAF
+37 ILTITSDPDAESAF

-64 TADTDNTPVEIVYGN
+64 TADTDNTPVEIIYGN

-92 AVGTR
+92 AVGTQ

-114 GLNCCALGREQIDI
+114 GLNCYAAGHEPFVDL

-205 TIDVSRNISLV
+205 TIDVSH
-216 SLSCSENGL
+216 
-225 SQIDVSR
+225 
-232 NTSLVSLSCSENGLS
+232 NTALISLSCSENGLS

-257 KSLDCAANQLT
+257 KSLDCCINQLT

-286 ELRSIDVSRNT
+286 ELG
-297 ALARLICSGNKLTT
+297 RLM
-311 LDIRPH
+311 
-317 TALEELNCQ
+317 
-326 QNKIIQLD
+326 
-334 LSQNTAL
+334 
-341 KSLRCS
+341 
-347 DNRLTTLDLSANQS
+347 SA
-361 LELLQCYGNQLTAA
+361 
-375 ALDRIYCALPDRTG
+375 
-389 KDPGQLFP
+389 
-397 AWTDGWDDAPD
+397 
-408 PDKPK
+408 
-413 VLATN
+413 
-418 GRNAT
+418 AT
-423 RKNWKILYKSNG
+423 RP
-435 VTRSGIGIDITG
+435 
-447 FTGRYICG
+447 
-455 SGK
+455 